1 MTPENDQASRAARF
15 RDLHRG
21 TVLVLPNAWDAGSAC
36 VIEAAGALAIA
47 TTSAGVSWALG
58 APDSQ
63 GLNRQ
68 QMDPPGSDIY
78 LRVAEGGS
86 NPPDNLR
93 VVFEWTAT
101 HWGTQVLT
109 VRDPDGRLFRLEAP
123 HED

>member
-47 TTSAGVSWALG
+47 TTSAGVSWARG

-63 GLNRQ
+63 GLRTT
-68 QMDPPGSDIY
+68 PARARHPRLSAR
-78 LRVAEGGS
+78 LR
-86 NPPDNLR
+86 
-93 VVFEWTAT
+93 
-101 HWGTQVLT
+101 
-109 VRDPDGRLFRLEAP
+109 
-123 HED
+123 